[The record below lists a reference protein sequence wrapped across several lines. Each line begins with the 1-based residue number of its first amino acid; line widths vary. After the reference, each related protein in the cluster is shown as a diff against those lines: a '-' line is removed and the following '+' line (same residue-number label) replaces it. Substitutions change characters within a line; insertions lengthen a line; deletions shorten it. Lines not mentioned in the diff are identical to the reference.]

1 MTIGFFDVGMAT
13 QALDGQAN
21 KAATRHPFARGR
33 RLAMQFETCLTD
45 AHLDDKTMLSTPMGS
60 RPSSPRQFRRRVHLI
75 SVGKSW
81 MWQRMQGLS
90 HNRSVRCRPRAL
102 TAALLLVFA
111 QALVGP
117 TGLCA
122 QGTPAPANGAS
133 GLPVPRFVSLKADRV
148 NLRQG
153 PGTEYPTA
161 WVFRRA
167 GLPVEVIKEF
177 ESWRQVRDAEGTTG
191 WVLGSML
198 SGRRTAVILPWEVK
212 AGQGQQSLAVLR
224 DDNSERAGAVA
235 QVEAG
240 VLANII
246 TCDGK
251 WCRVSVGGFRGYIE
265 QAKLWGAYKEEVIK

>member
-1 MTIGFFDVGMAT
+1 MSGSFHNGSTGRHLRAATIGSLLVLIG
-13 QALDGQAN
+13 
-21 KAATRHPFARGR
+21 
-33 RLAMQFETCLTD
+33 
-45 AHLDDKTMLSTPMGS
+45 ST
-60 RPSSPRQFRRRVHLI
+60 
-75 SVGKSW
+75 
-81 MWQRMQGLS
+81 GLS
-90 HNRSVRCRPRAL
+90 
-102 TAALLLVFA
+102 
-111 QALVGP
+111 
-117 TGLCA
+117 A
-122 QGTPAPANGAS
+122 QGTPATGT
-133 GLPVPRFVSLKADRV
+133 GLPVPRFVSLKSDRV

-167 GLPVEVIKEF
+167 GLPVEVINEF

-212 AGQGQQSLAVLR
+212 AGQGQQPLAVLR
-224 DDNSERAGAVA
+224 DDDSERAGAVA

-251 WCRVSVGGFRGYIE
+251 WCRVSVDGFRGYIE
-265 QAKLWGAYKEEVIK
+265 QSKLWGAYKNEVIK

>member
-1 MTIGFFDVGMAT
+1 MISIRKLWLWQYMLGLFY
-13 QALDGQAN
+13 
-21 KAATRHPFARGR
+21 RG
-33 RLAMQFETCLTD
+33 
-45 AHLDDKTMLSTPMGS
+45 S
-60 RPSSPRQFRRRVHLI
+60 VHC
-75 SVGKSW
+75 
-81 MWQRMQGLS
+81 Q
-90 HNRSVRCRPRAL
+90 PRAL
-102 TAALLLVFA
+102 TAALLVFA

-117 TGLCA
+117 TGLSA
-122 QGTPAPANGAS
+122 QGVPPPANGAS
-133 GLPVPRFVSLKADRV
+133 GLPVPRFVSLKSDRV

-191 WVLGSML
+191 WVFGSML
-198 SGRRTAVILPWEVK
+198 SGRRTAVILPWEMK
-212 AGQGQQSLAVLR
+212 AGQGQQPLAVLR
-224 DDNSERAGAVA
+224 DDDSERAGAVA

-265 QAKLWGAYKEEVIK
+265 QAKLWGAYKDEVIK